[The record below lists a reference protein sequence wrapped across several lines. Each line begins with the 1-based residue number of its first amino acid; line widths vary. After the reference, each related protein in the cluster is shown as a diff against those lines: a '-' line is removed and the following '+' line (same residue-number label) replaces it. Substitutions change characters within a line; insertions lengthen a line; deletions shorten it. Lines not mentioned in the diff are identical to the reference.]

1 MGNSNSSPANSPKA
15 IQFRVIAKTP
25 QNMKKKTM
33 ARSQSLSDTLMK
45 NLLNLSNPFHHD
57 AQPPMNGTARNQ
69 HHSLGITP
77 DFMTR
82 HLQTNQLQLG
92 PVQRAPRLQPP
103 PPLGP
108 ANAAGRNAHFTAGL
122 SVNIHAPIR
131 PSLLNQPREP
141 LTPPTPAIATVQKPC
156 ARYVHATCSHK
167 NHMYLFGGFDGTQYL
182 NDLYRFDIIKKEWKL
197 LSKNDASAGKP
208 LQRSDHH
215 VIYRSQEHE
224 VVLFAGWRDPDR
236 LNDTW
241 AYNLKRAQWRKL
253 PIHNEDKMFSN
264 GLTLGSHIYHK
275 KSDSMIIF
283 GGQYGSDE
291 SNRVFQLSFADN
303 TWYQV
308 LPGGDVSDEP
318 VSGNVLQRRRRTDA
332 SSSMQQQQQQAQQMA
347 NSSSGGTSSNAM
359 EDEEDTKNHPLPEA
373 RENHS
378 AVWFQDEKYML
389 IFGGWTGGRCLNDM
403 WLFNMHSHKW
413 TEVKYRNTK
422 DGQVPSAR
430 GGHAAVMIND
440 RFLYVYGGYNH
451 PNYFDDLWV
460 FDMETRRWHEAQ
472 FAQNQPDQVAPAG
485 SWFHT
490 LNLLTEND
498 RDIPSMVLFGGED
511 CNNNMLGETLI
522 IQPDDVLRKY
532 WYPNRTVLQFQKHM
546 KDNLQEDVGP
556 MSFSDV
562 IIVCQQ

>member
-1 MGNSNSSPANSPKA
+1 
-15 IQFRVIAKTP
+15 
-25 QNMKKKTM
+25 MKKKSLS
-33 ARSQSLSDTLMK
+33 RSQSLSDTLMK
-45 NLLNLSNPFHHD
+45 NLLHLSNPFNSD
-57 AQPPMNGTARNQ
+57 EFPSPQPQQRHN
-69 HHSLGITP
+69 SLGLTP
-77 DFMTR
+77 DFMNR
-82 HLQTNQLQLG
+82 HLNQGAHNQHAHLARTSNLV
-92 PVQRAPRLQPP
+92 PPRLQPP
-103 PPLGP
+103 GLG
-108 ANAAGRNAHFTAGL
+108 AHHGRNAHFTAGL
-122 SVNIHAPIR
+122 SVNTRAPIR
-131 PSLLNQPREP
+131 PNLLQQQQPREP

-197 LSKNDASAGKP
+197 LSKNDASDGKP

-236 LNDTW
+236 LNDAW

-253 PIHNEDKMFSN
+253 PIQNEDKMFSN

-308 LPGGDVSDEP
+308 LPGGDMSDEP
-318 VSGNVLQRRRRTDA
+318 VSNNVLQRRRRTDA
-332 SSSMQQQQQQAQQMA
+332 SSSMQQQQQHAQHL
-347 NSSSGGTSSNAM
+347 SSLASNGGGTSSAAASSTVDD
-359 EDEEDTKNHPLPEA
+359 EDDTKNHPIPEA

-413 TEVKYRNTK
+413 TEIKYRNAK
-422 DGQVPSAR
+422 DGQIPSAR

-472 FAQNQPDQVAPAG
+472 FAQQQPDQVAPAG

-522 IQPDDVLRKY
+522 VQPDDVLRKF

-546 KDNLQEDVGP
+546 KDNLREDVDVQ
-556 MSFSDV
+556 FSDV
-562 IIVCQQ
+562 SIICQG